1 MGIWLPTVLKVKE
14 ATAEQTTLY
23 MKKINKIQQSF
34 LMKSE
39 QISIVPR
46 DPFSI
51 FSMLLKDFYRHA
63 FLNKRNFSE
72 SLEFSTKI
80 TSFSLI
86 KRNI

>member
-14 ATAEQTTLY
+14 VTAEQTTLY
-23 MKKINKIQQSF
+23 MKKINKIKQSF

-39 QISIVPR
+39 QISIVPI

-51 FSMLLKDFYRHA
+51 FSLLLKDFYRHA
-63 FLNKRNFSE
+63 FLHKRNFSE